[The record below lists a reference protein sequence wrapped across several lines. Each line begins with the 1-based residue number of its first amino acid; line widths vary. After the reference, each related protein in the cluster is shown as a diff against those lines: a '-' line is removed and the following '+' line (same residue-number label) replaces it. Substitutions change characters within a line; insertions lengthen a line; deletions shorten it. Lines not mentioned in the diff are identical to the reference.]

1 MTLYHKLKLYRIL
14 LPQLL
19 RYCSTEVRLD
29 LRQKVNKDFSLGK
42 LFVFSLWIFV
52 GDFLKNMTS
61 LKQIENGSYYGAN

>member
-19 RYCSTEVRLD
+19 RYCGAEVRLD